1 MTEDLPIAECSGRNR
16 VLLNAAFEEGLG
28 FLDEA
33 GLEHGLDALMNSFSK
48 ASGWAKENNEGRE
61 SGFGLPLSSLR
72 GDGLLG
78 LPNDF
83 QSANNAPE
91 VFWIDLR
98 KQQGVFS
105 AKFFQ
110 KFFWGRLFQLASQ
123 GGVARGEV
131 IQSFVVGLEV
141 ESGAAAKDWDPLSLF
156 DFADGL
162 GCPLDKLPSVECLA
176 KFGNVNQV
184 VRDEGSLLRGRF
196 RRADIQSAIDLHRIC
211 GNDFSRSFFGQLHG

>member
-1 MTEDLPIAECSGRNR
+1 MIEDLPIAESAGRNGI
-16 VLLNAAFEEGLG
+16 LLNAAFEEGFG

-33 GLEHGLDALMNSFSK
+33 GLEHGFDALVDSLSE
-48 ASGWAKENNEGRE
+48 AGGRAKENNKGKQRRKSCFGR
-61 SGFGLPLSSLR
+61 PLSSLR
-72 GDGLLG
+72 GGGLLG

-110 KFFWGRLFQLASQ
+110 KFFRGRLFQLASQ
-123 GGVARGEV
+123 SGVARGEV
-131 IQSFVVGLEV
+131 IQSFAVGLEV
-141 ESGAAAKDWDPLSLF
+141 ESGAAAKDWDTLSLF

-162 GCPLDKLPSVECLA
+162 SCLLDKLPSVECLT

-184 VRDEGSLLRGRF
+184 VRDAGAILRRRF
-196 RRADIQSAIDLHRIC
+196 RRADIQSAIDLH
-211 GNDFSRSFFGQLHG
+211 